1 MTHVISK
8 AVKPLVAIG
17 VLVLLAWFVDVK
29 SAMVLLKKTDWRWLA
44 LALFVVQIQIVLSAL
59 RWKITA
65 NRLGQTLS
73 SHRAISEYYLATF
86 TNLSVPG
93 GVVGDAARVYRNRE
107 SGDQGISI
115 QSVVLERL
123 SGQIALVLV
132 VIVGWSLWP
141 WLMDRNMP
149 QQAVQLIFTSLG
161 AVALLVLIFW
171 FLLRFASGRVKT
183 RILEFRRAA
192 YFVWIADKQWI
203 LQGALSLGIVF
214 TYLVVFWLCSY
225 AIDAPL
231 PLPAVLTLVP
241 LVLLSMLIPLT
252 IGGWG
257 IREAAAALLWP
268 LVALTPE
275 AGVVSSIV
283 YAAVSWLGCLPG
295 LALVLSFRSRAHLA

>member
-1 MTHVISK
+1 M
-8 AVKPLVAIG
+8 
-17 VLVLLAWFVDVK
+17 LVLLAWFVDVK

>member
-1 MTHVISK
+1 M
-8 AVKPLVAIG
+8 
-17 VLVLLAWFVDVK
+17 LVLLAWFVDVK

-65 NRLGQTLS
+65 NRLGQNLS

-183 RILEFRRAA
+183 RILEFRSAA